1 MTTTA
6 DLAARL
12 RELPDEVLERL
23 VLARHLPTAVLGE
36 TGPQHIADFFDLA
49 EALRTDDAV
58 DAAIE
63 RLPRRTLLALLGTTS
78 EASATALAPAVE
90 LGLADA
96 DGGVDDAVAA
106 RLTAHPDVAGL
117 AGAAPD
123 DLLRDDRTGGPDHRD
138 RPDGPDERAGSD
150 EADEASH
157 TDGPGRTGR
166 DGRTDGPGRTDDAGG
181 TDVAVTPGA
190 ADDERARATGAEHA
204 FETLTVLAELL
215 RIVDA
220 GGVRELAKGG
230 IGAPLA
236 RQLAERTGADADVVP
251 DRLRL
256 LDRTGLAGPEDGTWV
271 LTEAGHAWTASSW
284 PARWATIVQRWRA
297 VLDPA
302 VREVLDLAGDD
313 LHDLVSLGR
322 WAYPAG
328 SRWLDAALLDTAGT
342 AGVLGLAVDGRRT
355 GAGRALLA
363 DDTDEAVRA
372 AEADL
377 PHTVDGV
384 YLQHDLTVIAPG
396 PLSPADDDEL
406 RQVADI
412 EAPGLAARYRVS
424 EDSLRR
430 ALRAGRTRDELVALF
445 TRLGTTDVPQPLSYL
460 IDQVATRDG
469 SVVVDRGE
477 GGVGSV
483 VHGTPD
489 QLDLIGVDAELRQLA
504 WDRPELTRLATRYP
518 PHVVVT
524 ALEEQRYPAV
534 LAGGARPDTRSG
546 PPGRRRTAARSPE
559 QAAHALVERL
569 RLTTERG
576 DAEPEQEWMARQ
588 IDMAIRGRTPI
599 RVTVRM
605 PDGSEKPF
613 SIVPTS
619 VAAGRVRGK
628 DTAVDVERTLPLS
641 LVVTV
646 ESDA

>member
-78 EASATALAPAVE
+78 DASAAALAPAVE
-90 LGLADA
+90 LGLADP

-106 RLTAHPDVAGL
+106 RLAAHPDVAGL
-117 AGAAPD
+117 ADAARAD
-123 DLLRDDRTGGPDHRD
+123 DDHDGRTGGPDH
-138 RPDGPDERAGSD
+138 PDGPAD
-150 EADEASH
+150 ADE
-157 TDGPGRTGR
+157 TDGS
-166 DGRTDGPGRTDDAGG
+166 GG
-181 TDVAVTPGA
+181 V
-190 ADDERARATGAEHA
+190 DDERARATGAEHA

-236 RQLAERTGADADVVP
+236 RQLAERTGADADVMA
-251 DRLRL
+251 DRLHL

-271 LTEAGHAWTASSW
+271 LTGAGHTWTAASW
-284 PARWATIVQRWRA
+284 PERWATIVQRWRT
-297 VLDPA
+297 VLDSA

-313 LHDLVSLGR
+313 LRDLVSLGR

-355 GAGRALLA
+355 GTGRVLL
-363 DDTDEAVRA
+363 TGEPDEAVRA

-396 PLSPADDDEL
+396 PLSPSDDDEL

-445 TRLGTTDVPQPLSYL
+445 TRLGTTEVPQPLSYL

-518 PHVVVT
+518 PHVVAT

-588 IDMAIRGRTPI
+588 IDMAVRGRTPI

-641 LVVTV
+641 LVVAV